1 MSEYRINTKC
11 VQAGY
16 EPKNGESRVVPIVQ
30 STTFKYDSADT
41 LGRLFDLEES
51 GYFYTR
57 LANPTVDTVAK
68 KIAAL
73 EGGVGAVLTSSGQ
86 AASMMS
92 VTNICHS
99 GDHVVCASAIYGGTF
114 NLFNKTA
121 GAGNRLHFPAAGGR
135 GGADQRRVPR
145 EYRCVF
151 IESLSNPALVVADIS
166 LYAKLAHSHGVPLI
180 VDNTFP
186 TPINC
191 RPFEFG
197 ADIVIHSTSKY
208 MDGHAVALGG
218 VVVDSGNFDWK
229 NGKFPEFTEPD
240 ESYHGVVYAD
250 TFGKAAYIT
259 KCTTHIMRD
268 MA

>member
-1 MSEYRINTKC
+1 MSEYKINTKC

-114 NLFNKTA
+114 NLFNKTLRELGIDFTFLPPEA
-121 GAGNRLHFPAAGGR
+121 RRSRSTPRSRRIPAVCLSRAFPIPLWWWR
-135 GGADQRRVPR
+135 
-145 EYRCVF
+145 
-151 IESLSNPALVVADIS
+151 ISAL
-166 LYAKLAHSHGVPLI
+166 
-180 VDNTFP
+180 
-186 TPINC
+186 C
-191 RPFEFG
+191 
-197 ADIVIHSTSKY
+197 
-208 MDGHAVALGG
+208 
-218 VVVDSGNFDWK
+218 
-229 NGKFPEFTEPD
+229 
-240 ESYHGVVYAD
+240 
-250 TFGKAAYIT
+250 
-259 KCTTHIMRD
+259 
-268 MA
+268 

>member
-99 GDHVVCASAIYGGTF
+99 GDLSLIHIWHQRPKSAVSSRKGS
-114 NLFNKTA
+114 
-121 GAGNRLHFPAAGGR
+121 AAGGGR
-135 GGADQRRVPR
+135 NHQNHHLPYD
-145 EYRCVF
+145 
-151 IESLSNPALVVADIS
+151 
-166 LYAKLAHSHGVPLI
+166 
-180 VDNTFP
+180 
-186 TPINC
+186 
-191 RPFEFG
+191 
-197 ADIVIHSTSKY
+197 
-208 MDGHAVALGG
+208 
-218 VVVDSGNFDWK
+218 
-229 NGKFPEFTEPD
+229 
-240 ESYHGVVYAD
+240 
-250 TFGKAAYIT
+250 
-259 KCTTHIMRD
+259 
-268 MA
+268 

>member
-11 VQAGY
+11 VQVGY

-114 NLFNKTA
+114 NLFNKTLREL
-121 GAGNRLHFPAAGGR
+121 GIDFTFLPPEAAEEQIN
-135 GGADQRRVPR
+135 AAFQ
-145 EYRCVF
+145 ENTRCVF

-191 RPFEFG
+191 QAF
-197 ADIVIHSTSKY
+197 
-208 MDGHAVALGG
+208 
-218 VVVDSGNFDWK
+218 
-229 NGKFPEFTEPD
+229 
-240 ESYHGVVYAD
+240 
-250 TFGKAAYIT
+250 
-259 KCTTHIMRD
+259 
-268 MA
+268 